1 MGIFNR
7 DPVAKFLAAV
17 VPCEHCLYPC
27 KSKGHSSTANCEIH
41 MKELVREK
49 KVHVHVEWL
58 NKEEE

>member
-1 MGIFNR
+1 MGFFDR
-7 DPVAKFLAAV
+7 DPVAEFLAAV
-17 VPCEHCLYPC
+17 VSCEHCLYPC
-27 KSKGHSSTANCEIH
+27 KLKGHSSLFNCENH